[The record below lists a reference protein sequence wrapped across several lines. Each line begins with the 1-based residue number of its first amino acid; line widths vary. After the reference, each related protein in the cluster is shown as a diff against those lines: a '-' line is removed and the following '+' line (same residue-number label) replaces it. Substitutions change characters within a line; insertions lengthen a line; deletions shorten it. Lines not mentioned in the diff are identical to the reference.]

1 MAHSRELHS
10 CGGNSP
16 LPLHPA
22 APSPAHLLLLPALPK
37 SSNPAPLPVYCSAS
51 ATFPTGSLHGLCLAS
66 RQPPRSGPAVTAS
79 SLVLPSSV
87 RAASPQLPPV
97 KTVPTPCPPPTVPA
111 WQALGLACAQPPAGP
126 SGPRLLKL
134 KARLL
139 RHPCH
144 TRPAGLRLP
153 RSLSHYASPTSLFFQ
168 SCGRMQRKNS
178 ERG

>member
-97 KTVPTPCPPPTVPA
+97 KTVPTPCPPH
-111 WQALGLACAQPPAGP
+111 GP
-126 SGPRLLKL
+126 SVASSWSGLCSAPSRPLWASAPEAEGPAPPSSLPH
-134 KARLL
+134 KAGRA
-139 RHPCH
+139 P
-144 TRPAGLRLP
+144 TASIPLP
-153 RSLSHYASPTSLFFQ
+153 LCFPHFVIFPVLWEDAEKEQ
-168 SCGRMQRKNS
+168 
-178 ERG
+178 